1 MGRVKKGR
9 EGGVLGV
16 AVANWGNP
24 GGPAAGPAGL
34 RGQASHL

>member
-1 MGRVKKGR
+1 VGRVKKGR

-24 GGPAAGPAGL
+24 GAPAVGLTDL
-34 RGQASHL
+34 RGQVPQL